1 MRWFNSTRTFSS
13 LSSDEELMAA
23 VADGHTAAF
32 ERLYERYS
40 QKMLHYFYRMLNQ
53 EEERAQDMLQDLFM
67 KLVEK
72 PHLYHPDK
80 RFSTWIF
87 AIASNMVKNEYRS
100 RQVRRIMT
108 RPGDMSQVQV
118 AVPSSEEHLHEKAFG
133 EELLRALDQ
142 LSETHRETFVLR
154 YQEELPIR
162 EISEIMHCS
171 EGTVKSRIFYALRKL
186 SAHLHAFHPK
196 ENGL

>member
-1 MRWFNSTRTFSS
+1 MRWFNSPPTFSS
-13 LSSDEELMAA
+13 HSSDEVLMAA
-23 VADGHTAAF
+23 VAEGHTEAF
-32 ERLYERYS
+32 DLLYERYS

-72 PHLYHPDK
+72 PHLYDPSK

-108 RPGDMSQVQV
+108 RPGDMSQVKV
-118 AVPSSEEHLHEKAFG
+118 AIPSSEEHLHEKAFG

-142 LSETHRETFVLR
+142 LSENHRETFVLR

-162 EISEIMHCS
+162 EISEIMRCS

-186 SAHLHAFHPK
+186 STHLQAFHPK